1 MGLTVG
7 VARDDRFL
15 EHKTGHFHPEHPQRL
30 SAIYRMLDQSFADQV
45 TFYKPEPAALE
56 WIEKVHTPAYIKRI
70 LKTAEQRITSL
81 APDTP
86 ISAGT
91 YLAAWLAVGAC
102 LQGVDALV
110 SGRCDAFFALVRPPG
125 HHALADRAAGFCV
138 FNNIAIAARY
148 AREKHEL
155 ERILVIDWDIHHGN
169 GICELFYDDPTVYY
183 FSTHDIMLYPYSGA
197 LDETGGG
204 PGKGYTM
211 NIPIARDMTDEDIL
225 YLYNDILP
233 SLFAGFRPRMVM
245 VAAGFDAHTSDPIGR
260 SRWSDAV
267 YTGITRLLIRLS
279 RQFHTPV
286 PLLFSL
292 EGGYDPPSL
301 NASVKAVLTTLLT
314 YHETE
319 PPPEHRP
326 KPDSAARDLSR
337 TIRSIH
343 LPLGVLHD

>member
-30 SAIYRMLDQSFADQV
+30 SAIYRMLDQTFADRV
-45 TFYKPEPAALE
+45 DFYKPEPANLE

-86 ISAGT
+86 VSAGT
-91 YLAAWLAVGAC
+91 YRAAWLAVGAGM
-102 LQGVDALV
+102 QGIDALA

-125 HHALADRAAGFCV
+125 HHAEADRSAGFCI
-138 FNNIAIAARY
+138 FNNIAVAARY
-148 AREKHEL
+148 AIERYGQD
-155 ERILVIDWDIHHGN
+155 RILIIDWDIHHGN
-169 GICELFYDDPTVYY
+169 GIHDIFYDDRSVFYM
-183 FSTHDIMLYPYSGA
+183 STHDIMLYPYSGA
-197 LDETGGG
+197 MEETGGG

-211 NIPIARDMTDEDIL
+211 NIPIDRDMTNDDIL

-233 SLFAGFRPRMVM
+233 SLFAGFRPKMVI
-245 VAAGFDAHTSDPIGR
+245 VAAGFDAHSGDPIGR
-260 SRWSDAV
+260 SRWSETV
-267 YTGITRLLIRLS
+267 YAGITRLLIRLG
-279 RQFHTPV
+279 RQFSPFT

-301 NASVKAVLTTLLT
+301 TVSVKAVIEALLAD
-314 YHETE
+314 HETQT
-319 PPPEHRP
+319 
-326 KPDSAARDLSR
+326 PDLNPGQAVHDL
-337 TIRSIH
+337 IRKIRLTHAPFGVIH
-343 LPLGVLHD
+343 D